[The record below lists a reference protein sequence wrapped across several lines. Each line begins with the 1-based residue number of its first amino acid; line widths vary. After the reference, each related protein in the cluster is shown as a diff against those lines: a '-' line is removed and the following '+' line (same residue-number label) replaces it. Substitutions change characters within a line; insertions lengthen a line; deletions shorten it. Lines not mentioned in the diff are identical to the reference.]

1 MRILTRGG
9 LPSWGSSLTSLAWGC
24 SPMAG
29 ECYADTLNVCHM
41 VADGDCE
48 PRLEM
53 CIEEAQLH
61 PELSDVRTLEDLVR
75 NSGRLFQE
83 LKVMRHPFFI
93 EMLEDELCAGTM
105 ELNHIG
111 ACR

>member
-1 MRILTRGG
+1 MT
-9 LPSWGSSLTSLAWGC
+9 
-24 SPMAG
+24 G

-53 CIEEAQLH
+53 CVEEAQLH

-93 EMLEDELCAGTM
+93 EMLEDVQELKVMRHPFFIEMLEDESCVRAPWS
-105 ELNHIG
+105 
-111 ACR
+111 